1 MTKERKTYEIQKHR
15 FIVHTHAYMFS
26 KPLSLQTK
34 NFIQNNNHMFITLT
48 GRGRCMPSDYC
59 KDIF

>member
-26 KPLSLQTK
+26 KPPLSHYKQKILFKTT
-34 NFIQNNNHMFITLT
+34 II
-48 GRGRCMPSDYC
+48 CS
-59 KDIF
+59 